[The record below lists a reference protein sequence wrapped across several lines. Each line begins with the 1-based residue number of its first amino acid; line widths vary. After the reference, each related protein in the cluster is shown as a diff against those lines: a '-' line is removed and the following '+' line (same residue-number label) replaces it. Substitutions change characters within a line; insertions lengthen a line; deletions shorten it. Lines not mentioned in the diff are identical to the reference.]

1 MFSGYLF
8 TLLSTLIFFS
18 GIIFLVWNIFG
29 GQSGDNS
36 SGGNQDD
43 EGGLAWDIDAP
54 LDLPPGVYVLP
65 PEPVGKA

>member
-18 GIIFLVWNIFG
+18 GLIFLVWNMVNNG
-29 GQSGDNS
+29 SEDNS
-36 SGGNQDD
+36 SGGNHDD
-43 EGGLAWDIDAP
+43 EGGLSWDIDAP

>member
-1 MFSGYLF
+1 MISGYLF
-8 TLLSTLIFFS
+8 TLLSTLIFFA
-18 GIIFLVWNIFG
+18 GLFFLVWNMVKAG
-29 GQSGDNS
+29 SGDNS

-43 EGGLAWDIDAP
+43 EGGLSWDIDAP